1 MTIRV
6 NQLTKSFDGKKV
18 LNDLTVTLEGGQV
31 TSLMG
36 ASGSGKTT
44 LANILLGLLQP
55 DSGTIEGLIG
65 KKLSAVFQEDRLC
78 EQLNAL
84 ENICLVLKK
93 ETDCRKIINQL
104 EEVGLGQELRKKP
117 AYQLSGGQKRRVAIL
132 RAMIVES
139 DFICLDEPFK
149 GLDKETKERT
159 MTYVKKAIK
168 GKTVLLITH
177 DVQEADYFGG
187 NRIELLPELLNGI
200 QIFA

>member
-1 MTIRV
+1 MTIKV

-18 LNDLTVTLEGGQV
+18 LNNLTVTLEGGRV

-55 DSGTIEGLIG
+55 DSGTIEGLTG

-84 ENICLVLKK
+84 ENIYLILKK
-93 ETDCRKIINQL
+93 EIDCHEIMKQL
-104 EEVGLGQELRKKP
+104 EAVGLDDGLGRKP
-117 AYQLSGGQKRRVAIL
+117 VHQLSGGQKRRVAIL
-132 RAMIVES
+132 RAMIAES

-149 GLDKETKERT
+149 GLDKETKEKS
-159 MTYVKKAIK
+159 MAYVKKAIE

-187 NRIELLPELLNGI
+187 TRIELLPEFLNGI
-200 QIFA
+200 QVFA